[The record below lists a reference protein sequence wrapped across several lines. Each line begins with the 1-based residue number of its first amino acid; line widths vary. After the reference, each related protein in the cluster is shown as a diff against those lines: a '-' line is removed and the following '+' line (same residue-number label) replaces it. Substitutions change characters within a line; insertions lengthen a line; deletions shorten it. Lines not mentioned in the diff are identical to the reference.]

1 MSQWTENSQLVPEG
15 NRRKIYFSI
24 FVILIAAKSNSF
36 PSRPVNS
43 AMKRLLSLSL
53 LALLLYHMLA
63 TVWVAVGVWW
73 QDQHD
78 LTERLTVYRSVD
90 SMVEFQVVLGSG
102 GSGQAQKLVR
112 QTAEDGFTHN
122 GHFYDVISVD
132 LHGDTLRIAGM
143 EDKAAGFW
151 QQDLLSFV
159 KKTISNTATDSQ
171 RKAGHWLKLLL
182 KEYQLTDGL
191 VISPSLCTWLI
202 DVRLADAPFAL
213 FARCLA
219 VLSPPPRG

>member
-1 MSQWTENSQLVPEG
+1 
-15 NRRKIYFSI
+15 
-24 FVILIAAKSNSF
+24 
-36 PSRPVNS
+36 
-43 AMKRLLSLSL
+43 MKRVLSLGL

-63 TVWVAVGVWW
+63 TAWVAVGVRW

-78 LTERLTVYRSVD
+78 LTERLTVYSSVD

-102 GSGQAQKLVR
+102 GPASGQAQKLAD
-112 QTAEDGFTHN
+112 QTTEDGFTHN
-122 GHFYDVISVD
+122 GHFYDVISVE

-143 EDKAAGFW
+143 EDKATGFW

-159 KKTISNTATDSQ
+159 KKTISDTSTDSQ

-182 KEYQLTDGL
+182 KEYQITDRL
-191 VISPSLCTWLI
+191 VIFPSLLSWLN
-202 DVRLADAPFAL
+202 DVRIADAPFAL

>member
-1 MSQWTENSQLVPEG
+1 
-15 NRRKIYFSI
+15 
-24 FVILIAAKSNSF
+24 
-36 PSRPVNS
+36 
-43 AMKRLLSLSL
+43 MKRLLSLSL
-53 LALLLYHMLA
+53 LALLVYHSLA
-63 TVWVAVGVWW
+63 TVWVVVGVWW

-78 LTERLTVYRSVD
+78 LTERLTIYSSVD

-102 GSGQAQKLVR
+102 GSATGQAQQLAR

-132 LHGDTLRIAGM
+132 LRGDTLRIAGM

-159 KKTISNTATDSQ
+159 KKTISDTSTDSQ

-182 KEYQLTDGL
+182 KEYQLADQL
-191 VISPSLCTWLI
+191 VISPSILSWLTEARPA
-202 DVRLADAPFAL
+202 DVSFAL